1 MDINSNIILLT
12 PGYVRDIGNVNDR
25 PIGFPDGFFVE
36 DYNFNGSGDL
46 DDKNGRY
53 CRTPDYPNGVYA
65 YFVGISTNSKTS
77 TLEPKFPYFIGDSYR
92 SDPPEENF
100 SINQATYDFNKKTIA
115 RNTFP
120 YKVAD
125 PFANND
131 FIVESNELV
140 DQISFVDSISK
151 GVVDDFDIIESGS
164 GYKVGENASFDNTGT
179 NGGGLTASI
188 KSLTGKD
195 LLDINTNVQNWQNV
209 VFIWNSPNQVS
220 GYISTSHSLKQRDN
234 IIVSGLS
241 TTISGL
247 TRDHQIG
254 ITTSVAHLYKDLG
267 NSTGG
272 TVGVVTDIYV
282 STIPSF
288 VSVGS
293 SIGIGNEKLKVLN
306 VFDDRNIL
314 RVTRGVSGVAHSLS
328 TQVNY
333 LSNYISIP
341 VKTSYFTSRAND
353 VVYFNP
359 NESIGVGT
367 IAGAATTVNV
377 SRGTLTVP
385 VSIDAQSIFL
395 PNHPFTQNQRV
406 SLNIPPTGN
415 KLSISTVSNTSP
427 TEIPL
432 GGNTS
437 MDVFVINK
445 SKDFIGITTQIGI
458 CTNGVFFHNN
468 SSNMFTYFFESDYTQ
483 DQPQYQL
490 LMEC

>member
-1 MDINSNIILLT
+1 M
-12 PGYVRDIGNVNDR
+12 
-25 PIGFPDGFFVE
+25 
-36 DYNFNGSGDL
+36 
-46 DDKNGRY
+46 
-53 CRTPDYPNGVYA
+53 
-65 YFVGISTNSKTS
+65 
-77 TLEPKFPYFIGDSYR
+77 
-92 SDPPEENF
+92 
-100 SINQATYDFNKKTIA
+100 
-115 RNTFP
+115 
-120 YKVAD
+120 
-125 PFANND
+125 
-131 FIVESNELV
+131 V
-140 DQISFVDSISK
+140 DQISFVDSITK
-151 GVVDDFDIIESGS
+151 GVVDSFDIIESGS

-254 ITTSVAHLYKDLG
+254 ITTSVAFLYKDLG
-267 NSTGG
+267 NSTGE

-288 VSVGS
+288 VSAGS
-293 SIGIGNEKLKVLN
+293 SIGIGTEKLKVLN
-306 VFDDRNIL
+306 AFDDRNIL
-314 RVTRGVSGVAHSLS
+314 RVTRGTSGVAHTLS

-333 LSNYISIP
+333 LSNYFSIP

-367 IAGAATTVNV
+367 IVGSATTVNV

-385 VSIDAQSIFL
+385 ISVDAQSIFL

-406 SLNIPPTGN
+406 SINVPIGGN
-415 KLSISTVSNTSP
+415 KLSISTVSNA
-427 TEIPL
+427 
-432 GGNTS
+432 
-437 MDVFVINK
+437 
-445 SKDFIGITTQIGI
+445 
-458 CTNGVFFHNN
+458 
-468 SSNMFTYFFESDYTQ
+468 
-483 DQPQYQL
+483 
-490 LMEC
+490 